1 MLLTAIHTT
10 LETGALKN
18 KTTRPK
24 PQQLKGNNMSLIA
37 VSFTNDDK
45 NTTLNVYLDPGEN
58 LKFDIDGNNV
68 FEVSTGDLEMLAKMV
83 EMAIES
89 RL

>member
-1 MLLTAIHTT
+1 
-10 LETGALKN
+10 
-18 KTTRPK
+18 
-24 PQQLKGNNMSLIA
+24 MSLIA